1 MRPLFSKPFGAW
13 SSYSLSDS
21 FPLSDDGP
29 VSPSSLVWD
38 PIISQLHSFSRPSLG
53 DTEIRQKINLMYSA
67 VSHFEFVVFVSLET
81 EVKCLWAKVLGAE
94 CLQLL

>member
-1 MRPLFSKPFGAW
+1 MRRLFSKPFGAW

-21 FPLSDDGP
+21 FPLSDGP

-38 PIISQLHSFSRPSLG
+38 PIISQLHGLSRPSLG

-67 VSHFEFVVFVSLET
+67 VGHFEFAVFSVLRDRSQVFVSSAIVEP
-81 EVKCLWAKVLGAE
+81 VKW
-94 CLQLL
+94 